1 MAGRLVVVVGLPGSG
16 KSRWLEERARDL
28 RDAGRPPA
36 VVLPEFLRGARFRRS
51 APPVSPF
58 LGALREALA
67 RGGTCLVG
75 GVAFTREER
84 RREFAASLADLPG
97 LRIEWAFFANDPE
110 TCRGNVLF
118 DERFRG
124 RPAAHR
130 WNEIA
135 RRAGTYVVPA
145 GFEAMPVV
153 PAGEASVPEAASRP

>member
-1 MAGRLVVVVGLPGSG
+1 ALDLVVQNAGHGCL
-16 KSRWLEERARDL
+16 ARVEDTSPEAARSVL
-28 RDAGRPPA
+28 ATNVTA
-36 VVLPEFLRGARFRRS
+36 VVDVARECLPLLREGARPVMVLVSSIVARRGI
-51 APPVSPF
+51 PGQV
-58 LGALREALA
+58 
-67 RGGTCLVG
+67 VY
-75 GVAFTREER
+75 
-84 RREFAASLADLPG
+84 AASKAALNSIAEG